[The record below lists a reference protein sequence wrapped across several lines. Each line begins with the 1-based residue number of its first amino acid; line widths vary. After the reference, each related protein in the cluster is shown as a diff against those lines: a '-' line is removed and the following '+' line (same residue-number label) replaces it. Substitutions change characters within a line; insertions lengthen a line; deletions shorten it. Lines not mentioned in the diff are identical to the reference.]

1 MSRFTAK
8 IIVQGARRKLFL
20 ESSCGYW
27 QKSCS
32 FPNFR
37 TRLWHSYEA
46 SAVSE
51 DHGARCEKETISRI
65 ELWVLAEKLLIPQL
79 QNKAM
84 TLLQSISEDHGA
96 RCEKETI
103 SRIELWKLLIPQ
115 LQNKAMTLLRSVGRT
130 SPSIGRAL
138 KETCT
143 VPEWRI
149 SPQDIDQGRNT
160 VWIHRL
166 WIQRLLPTFLRR
178 CSVEIRAI
186 CIITLP
192 DLSRRSQTY
201 SSSIHYVRA
210 GVSSRRT
217 AGANWLARPTTQTI
231 RYLATMTKDQGLWES

>member
-1 MSRFTAK
+1 VLDKAFNSEFKEGRTQKYKLEDTNPDKFRVFVQWLYNQTLTYIYCEEDVK
-8 IIVQGARRKLFL
+8 I
-20 ESSCGYW
+20 Y
-27 QKSCS
+27 
-32 FPNFR
+32 
-37 TRLWHSYEA
+37 
-46 SAVSE
+46 SE
-51 DHGARCEKETISRI
+51 DHSTG
-65 ELWVLAEKLLIPQL
+65 
-79 QNKAM
+79 
-84 TLLQSISEDHGA
+84 
-96 RCEKETI
+96 CEKETI